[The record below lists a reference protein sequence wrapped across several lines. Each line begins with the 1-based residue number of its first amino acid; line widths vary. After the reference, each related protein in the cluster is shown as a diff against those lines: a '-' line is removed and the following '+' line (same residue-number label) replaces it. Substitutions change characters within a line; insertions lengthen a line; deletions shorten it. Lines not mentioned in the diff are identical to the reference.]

1 MISSI
6 VWTGLRKTRP
16 LQKSSRNSKDAASI
30 RLDIKVD
37 EEILPYKIPKFLLQ
51 PIVENAVIHGLMGKK
66 GLGKI
71 LIEGRIQDGKILI
84 SIKDNGI
91 GIPKDKIQQ
100 ILSDSIPEAPEQG
113 KYTSIG
119 LKNTDQRIKLNYGEE
134 YGLHVESQEGEYT
147 LVLVELPLI
156 P

>member
-1 MISSI
+1 
-6 VWTGLRKTRP
+6 
-16 LQKSSRNSKDAASI
+16 
-30 RLDIKVD
+30 
-37 EEILPYKIPKFLLQ
+37 
-51 PIVENAVIHGLMGKK
+51 MGKK

-71 LIEGRIQDGKILI
+71 LIEGRIQDGKILF
-84 SIKDNGI
+84 SIKDNGV

-100 ILSDSIPEAPEQG
+100 ILSDSISEAPEQG

-156 P
+156 S